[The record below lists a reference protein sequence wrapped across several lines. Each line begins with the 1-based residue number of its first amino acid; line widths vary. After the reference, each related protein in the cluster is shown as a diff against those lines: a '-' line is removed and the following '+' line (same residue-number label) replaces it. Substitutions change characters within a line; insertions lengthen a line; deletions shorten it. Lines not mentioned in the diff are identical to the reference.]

1 MSVEL
6 NEISGWLDNLD
17 IKHQLDND
25 DKIIRTALGG
35 DVNLAI
41 MIKAKDDGKTF
52 ELVAN
57 CIDMETEKFLKIK
70 DHEHSGIVLPHL
82 LYLNYKTKFGTWEY
96 DPTDGEI
103 RLAVEIPLEDALM
116 TESQFKRIFEFVAGS
131 VDTYYNE
138 INKILETG
146 ELPKDDNDIED
157 LLMQMLLKA
166 IKDRKTD
173 SSNDEDGI

>member
-1 MSVEL
+1 M
-6 NEISGWLDNLD
+6 D
-17 IKHQLDND
+17 
-25 DKIIRTALGG
+25 
-35 DVNLAI
+35 
-41 MIKAKDDGKTF
+41 MKTQ
-52 ELVAN
+52 
-57 CIDMETEKFLKIK
+57 KFLKIK

-96 DPTDGEI
+96 DPIDGEI

-116 TESQFKRIFEFVAGS
+116 TESQFKRIFEFVVTN

-157 LLMQMLLKA
+157 LLMQMLLKV
-166 IKDRKTD
+166 IKDKKTD